1 MKLKKKNMLKTTLTA
16 LMISAIGTTTIT
28 AATGTI
34 YSYKTTDRILSIKNG
49 DSIQNDNNNDVSL
62 LTLTQG
68 MCVNPKNNTTF
79 FIRVN
84 TDNTAAGIFKFKEG
98 SKKITAVKANCSY
111 LGHGNDMAF
120 KSDNAKTESGLYIAT
135 KYDSAD
141 IKADS
146 KKSSVVCIKTDGS
159 LGHRYDVR
167 LTPNSDPIPIGGIT
181 YDPDSNLFIIRKNE
195 SRQYYIGYFSNTRES
210 LENTHGSFVITGSF
224 QINLTVDGTDY
235 SNYVSQGICYR
246 NNTLYVPRVKKNSN
260 DKMSNTSAMLRY
272 KIGKLSNF
280 TNKTNSKTDS
290 AEQTVALHRFGTNQN
305 YKFEIESFDFY
316 SDGRK
321 IFATNEWDYDKTS
334 SKTSCFYFVN

>member
-1 MKLKKKNMLKTTLTA
+1 M
-16 LMISAIGTTTIT
+16 
-28 AATGTI
+28 
-34 YSYKTTDRILSIKNG
+34 
-49 DSIQNDNNNDVSL
+49 
-62 LTLTQG
+62 
-68 MCVNPKNNTTF
+68 
-79 FIRVN
+79 
-84 TDNTAAGIFKFKEG
+84 
-98 SKKITAVKANCSY
+98 
-111 LGHGNDMAF
+111 
-120 KSDNAKTESGLYIAT
+120 
-135 KYDSAD
+135 
-141 IKADS
+141 
-146 KKSSVVCIKTDGS
+146 
-159 LGHRYDVR
+159 
-167 LTPNSDPIPIGGIT
+167 
-181 YDPDSNLFIIRKNE
+181 
-195 SRQYYIGYFSNTRES
+195 
-210 LENTHGSFVITGSF
+210 ENTHGSFVITGSF

-280 TNKTNSKTDS
+280 TNKTNSKTVS